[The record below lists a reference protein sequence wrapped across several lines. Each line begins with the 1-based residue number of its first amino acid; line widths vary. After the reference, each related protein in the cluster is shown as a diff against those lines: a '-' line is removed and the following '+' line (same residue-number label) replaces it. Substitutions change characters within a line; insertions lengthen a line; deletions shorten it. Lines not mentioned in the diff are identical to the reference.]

1 MRTLGS
7 LTLVW
12 LVIVATPVTAAAQA
26 RFSGSGDFQA
36 YCSSCHGTGAKGD
49 GIIAKS
55 LPKRPPDLTQLA
67 NRNNGV
73 FPEER
78 VVKMI
83 DGRSDTTTHSGA
95 DMPKWGE
102 VFAKSSESPGA
113 DATAERI
120 KAMAQYLATI
130 QDKR

>member
-12 LVIVATPVTAAAQA
+12 LVIVATPVAAAAQA

-67 NRNNGV
+67 KRNHDV
-73 FPEER
+73 FPGD
-78 VVKMI
+78 KALKLI
-83 DGRSDTTTHSGA
+83 DGRSPGATHPGK
-95 DMPKWGE
+95 DMPIWGD
-102 VFAKSSESPGA
+102 VFAKSAESGGA
-113 DATAERI
+113 EATAARI
-120 KAMAQYLATI
+120 EAMVKYLETI
-130 QDKR
+130 QEK